1 MGKSRIA
8 LIGCGTAAVPY
19 LRALR
24 ELRLPPAVF
33 VDADVAAARRLAKG
47 AAVAATPAAAFDRF
61 EAAIVTGIAAGSATA
76 LHELAIA
83 VKPVLCAPE
92 AQAAAARTGPSPAA
106 IDTGSHSF
114 AGSHLRFAWGAQR
127 VRSLLKSG
135 GLGSVVSF
143 DARFGA
149 PLPAAAGS
157 PDYWDRTIAGGGVLT
172 NPGVH
177 LLDLLAWWLGP
188 LTPVSLQDDSN
199 GGVEAEAVA
208 RVSTADSASGV
219 VELSRLRAL
228 RNSVVLTGS
237 KGQVELDLETLTL
250 RAEPRTL
257 LNEVEAR
264 IDDRSR
270 TGRCTERLHRLCI
283 EQWLDASAVGGPAPE
298 VLAGANTIEVLVGLY
313 AARQRFFHGWE
324 RPARHSPN
332 IPPRAPAFAG
342 RAVLVAGGTGFIGAR
357 LVETLVEQGAK
368 VTVVVR
374 NLRRAARIARLDV
387 RLCRVDLG
395 SAEEVDELVRGQE
408 AVFNLAYD
416 VRRARTDNLAVYR
429 SLADACVRNGVLRFV
444 HVSSIAVYDGWPS
457 DDLDEHSPKD
467 APGSEYKIAKRAM
480 EVDLGQRAATGAL
493 SPTILQPT
501 IVYGPFSALWTD
513 RFVEQIRTGSVE
525 IPRKG
530 LGHCCGVYVD
540 DVVAALLAAAVRTG
554 AGDEAYIVSGP
565 RVFDWAALIGG
576 YADALGRTLAYAD
589 APATPS
595 RASVPFILRLASKD
609 PMKIAKWR
617 PVRALLALLRERIG
631 EEGVERLRERVVALR
646 RRAGPSI
653 YRPADD
659 DPSLFL
665 SQGACSIAKARRELD
680 FTPAVELE
688 EGLQCTRDYIRW
700 RYMSGS
706 PDAGEG

>member
-1 MGKSRIA
+1 MRKSRIA
-8 LIGCGTAAVPY
+8 LIGCGAPAVPY
-19 LRALR
+19 LQALR
-24 ELRLPPAVF
+24 ELRLRPAVF
-33 VDADVAAARRLAKG
+33 VDADIAAAERLAKG

-92 AQAAAARTGPSPAA
+92 AQAAAARTGPFPAA
-106 IDTGSHSF
+106 IETGSRSF
-114 AGSHLRFAWGAQR
+114 AGSHLRFARGALR
-127 VRSLLKSG
+127 VRSLLKARA
-135 GLGSVVSF
+135 LGSVHSI

-149 PLPAAAGS
+149 PPPAAAQS

-208 RVSTADSASGV
+208 RVSTADGASGV

-237 KGQVELDLETLTL
+237 KGRVELDLETLTL
-250 RAEPRTL
+250 RAEPHAL
-257 LNEVEAR
+257 LKELEAR
-264 IDDRSR
+264 IDDRPR
-270 TGRCTERLHRLCI
+270 TGRSAEHLHRLCI
-283 EQWLDASAVGGPAPE
+283 EQWLEASAIRSPAPE
-298 VLAGANTIEVLVGLY
+298 VLVGGNAIEVLVDLY
-313 AARQRFFHGWE
+313 ASRERLFHGWE
-324 RPARHSPN
+324 RPAHHSPN
-332 IPPRAPAFAG
+332 IAPGASALAG

-357 LVETLVEQGAK
+357 LVEMLVERGAK

-374 NLRRAARIARLDV
+374 SLRRAARIARLDV

-395 SAEEVDELVRGQE
+395 SAEEVDERVRGQE

-416 VRRARTDNLAVYR
+416 VKRSRTDNFAAYR
-429 SLADACVRNGVLRFV
+429 SLADACVRSGVRRFV
-444 HVSSIAVYDGWPS
+444 HVSSIAVYDDWPS
-457 DDLDEHSPKD
+457 GDLDEHSPKD

-480 EVDLGQRAATGAL
+480 EVDLGQRAAAGAL

-513 RFVEQIRTGSVE
+513 RFVEQLRTGSVE

-540 DVVAALLAAAVRTG
+540 DVVAALLAAAIRTG
-554 AGDEAYIVSGP
+554 AGGEAYIISGP

-576 YADALGRTLAYAD
+576 YAAALGRTLGYSD
-589 APATPS
+589 AAATPAQ
-595 RASVPFILRLASKD
+595 ASLPSILRIARKD
-609 PMKIAKWR
+609 PLTIANWR
-617 PVRALLALLRERIG
+617 PVRVLLALLRERIG
-631 EEGVERLRERVVALR
+631 EEGVERLREHVVALR
-646 RRAGPSI
+646 RRRGPSI

-659 DPSLFL
+659 DPSLYL

-688 EGLQCTRDYIRW
+688 EGLRRTRDYIRW
-700 RYMSGS
+700 RYMDGS
-706 PDAGEG
+706 RDAGEG